1 MKNKNIT
8 KPTMKRFN
16 HLHKILSGL
25 IPSLLLLSSCT
36 AEDMPQ
42 AEGTPLPEGKY
53 PLNLTATVSNI
64 KARATGKDTWTE
76 GDEVAVRIGNDGKT
90 SKYVISS
97 NNSLKPASDEE
108 TLYWQNTAP
117 ATISAWYPYETQN
130 NIDISNQENGF
141 ADFDFLTAVAEDQ
154 TYQNSTELKF
164 KHQMSKVKCVLV
176 KGDGVTDEELAQA
189 TVQIYGFT
197 QANFEEGTLTG
208 AENGWISTAAARE
221 ALLVPQDVTNKEF
234 IKVSIDNNEFYYT
247 PTTATAGSLL
257 AGHRH
262 TYTIAVNDYG
272 IDVKCA
278 TSDEWTLLG
287 EETVNTDRL
296 VASYTAT
303 DLKFGDYYYSDGTY
317 SDGGVRKIFIDEF
330 DSYSIID
337 KEDIA
342 PLKDKEVIGYVIY
355 AGHHE
360 NDKSDYSNTGI
371 GKEKCNGYVIAYSKA
386 NQSTN
391 IWGPSTELGLYDKT
405 VNDFIDWSG
414 YKYTQKIIEAA
425 GGIDNLNPTEISGY
439 PATYFA
445 VVDYD
450 TQVKAPES
458 SSGWFLPSSGQ
469 LYHFVKIAK
478 LYSNPLMEFFV
489 DHCAYT
495 SSEYNYTADR
505 RFISISYIDNYIY
518 NFNIG
523 KDGTDVRYTPVII
536 PVLAF

>member
-1 MKNKNIT
+1 
-8 KPTMKRFN
+8 MKRLN
-16 HLHKILSGL
+16 HLHKLVSRF
-25 IPSLLLLSSCT
+25 IPALLLLSSCT
-36 AEDMPQ
+36 AEDIPQ
-42 AEGTPLPEGKY
+42 SDGMPLPEGKY

-64 KARATGKDTWTE
+64 KARTSGKDFWTE

-90 SKYVISS
+90 GKYVISS

-130 NIDISNQENGF
+130 NIYISNQENGF

-176 KGDGVTDEELAQA
+176 KGDGTTDEELAKA

-197 QANFEEGTLTG
+197 QTSFKDGILAGT
-208 AENGWISTAAARE
+208 ENGWIFTTKDRE
-221 ALLVPQDVTNKEF
+221 ALLVPQNVTNKEF
-234 IKVSIDNNEFYYT
+234 IKISIDGNDFYYT
-247 PTTATAGSLL
+247 PKTETAGSLL
-257 AGHRH
+257 AGHIY

-272 IDVKCA
+272 IDIKCA
-278 TSDEWTLLG
+278 TSDEWTLFSQ
-287 EETVNTDRL
+287 ESIISDKL
-296 VASYTAT
+296 VESYTAT

-317 SDGGVRKIFIDEF
+317 SDGGVRKIFIDQF

-342 PLKDKEVIGYVIY
+342 PLKDKKVIGYVIY

-360 NDKSDYSNTGI
+360 NDKSDYSHSGI

-391 IWGPSTELGLYDKT
+391 IWGPPTELGLYDET
-405 VNDFIDWSG
+405 IYDFIDWSG

-425 GGIDNLNPTEISGY
+425 GGIDNLSPTETSGY

-450 TQVKAPES
+450 TQVKAPEN

-469 LYHFVKIAK
+469 LYHFIELAK
-478 LYSNPLMEFFV
+478 LYSNPLMDFFV
-489 DHCAYT
+489 DHCVYT
-495 SSEYNYTADR
+495 SSEFNYSADK
-505 RFISISYIDNYIY
+505 RFISITYTDNYIY
-518 NFNIG
+518 NFNTD
-523 KDGTDVRYTPVII
+523 KDGTDVRYEPTII